1 MVAILLVTPMVMA
14 IDSTS
19 SIKITTFVEENASN
33 TGIRVTHDTEDIS
46 TVFDEKFFEAG
57 DTITIE
63 NTTLDNS
70 SNEIVGKFSVL
81 VRRASGLT
89 VDVGIT
95 AGLLKNG
102 EDTLEYKLEG
112 NDVNIVVN
120 DVEATG
126 EAYTIPGVSTGII
139 QHQNIITYTIFEDI
153 EARTGDYTANVVFTI
168 TT

>member
-1 MVAILLVTPMVMA
+1 MPSLL
-14 IDSTS
+14 
-19 SIKITTFVEENASN
+19 E
-33 TGIRVTHDTEDIS
+33 GI
-46 TVFDEKFFEAG
+46 FFEAG

-112 NDVNIVVN
+112 NAVNIVVN